1 MFAVGS
7 PSGSIDK
14 PFRALLFDSWYDQY
28 VGVVCMLGVVDGK
41 IRKGDKITSA
51 HSNAKYEVSEVSII
65 WIVTI
70 YNYAKLM
77 HAIGWHYAS
86 RTSSNRLSVWL
97 AWQYSLSR
105 LLLTIIMDRH
115 AGQVGYVICGMKTAS
130 EAHVGDTFYHVGQHV
145 EALPGF
151 QPAQSMVFAGIFPVD
166 TNDFKRLDESITKLT
181 LNDASVS
188 VHKETR

>member
-65 WIVTI
+65 LNRHHIQLREINACYRLALCIQNKFQPVICMACVTI
-70 YNYAKLM
+70 QFIKTFTNY
-77 HAIGWHYAS
+77 
-86 RTSSNRLSVWL
+86 
-97 AWQYSLSR
+97 
-105 LLLTIIMDRH
+105 
-115 AGQVGYVICGMKTAS
+115 
-130 EAHVGDTFYHVGQHV
+130 YHG
-145 EALPGF
+145 
-151 QPAQSMVFAGIFPVD
+151 
-166 TNDFKRLDESITKLT
+166 
-181 LNDASVS
+181 
-188 VHKETR
+188 